1 MPREKVPGTDFDYFL
16 VAFDA
21 EGRERREDG
30 RLLTEQVLKEVE
42 RRKATDVVLLSHGW
56 NGDVPA
62 ARYQYARWLTTMLG
76 CEADRA
82 AMRDR
87 VPGYR
92 PLVIGLHWP
101 SKAWGDEE
109 LDVAGSFTAASRRE
123 DEAPAAPMTVGDVV
137 ERYLD
142 RLADSEIARAA
153 LQTIVTAALEDIT
166 PPTLPPEVREAYQV
180 LDAEAGLAA
189 DGEGADPAADR
200 VPFDAEQAYQ
210 AARWEEEDFEFGRA
224 ALGGVLAPLRMLT
237 FWQMKRRARDFGST
251 GAHDLL
257 RALQGLNLDGRR
269 LRLHLIGHSFGC
281 IVTSAAV
288 TGPPG
293 AQPVRPV
300 DSLVL
305 VQGAIS
311 LWSYC
316 SSIPHRPDRRGY
328 FARLVA
334 DELVAG
340 PVVVTTSERDRA
352 VGSFY
357 PIGAGLRR
365 QIDFGTELPEYGGLG
380 SFGIR
385 GPGPRIE
392 DLPMADAT
400 DDYRFRDG
408 TVYNLESSHVIREG
422 GGASGAHSDINRPE
436 VAHAVWQAMA
446 CTAR

>member
-1 MPREKVPGTDFDYFL
+1 MPREKVAGTDLDFFL
-16 VAFDA
+16 VAFDT
-21 EGRERREDG
+21 EGRERAEDG
-30 RLLTEQVLKEVE
+30 RLLSKRVLEEVE
-42 RRKATDVVLLSHGW
+42 TRKATDVVLLSHGW

-62 ARYQYARWLTTMLG
+62 ARHQYARWLTTMLG

-82 AMRDR
+82 AMRDL

-101 SKAWGDEE
+101 SEAWGDEE
-109 LDVAGSFTAASRRE
+109 LDGSGSFATGTPGEGES
-123 DEAPAAPMTVGDVV
+123 PAALMTVDDVV
-137 ERYLD
+137 EGYLD
-142 RLADSEIARAA
+142 RLADSEAARAA
-153 LQTIVTAALEDIT
+153 LRTIVTAALEDIT
-166 PPTLPPEVREAYQV
+166 PPTLPLQVREAYQV

-189 DGEGADPAADR
+189 EGEGADPAADR
-200 VPFDAEQAYQ
+200 VPFNAEQAYQ
-210 AARWEEEDFEFGRA
+210 AARSEEEDFELGRA
-224 ALGGVLAPLRMLT
+224 ALGGVLAPLRMLS

-257 RALQGLNLDGRR
+257 RALQGLDLDDRR
-269 LRLHLIGHSFGC
+269 LRVHLMGHSFGC

-288 TGPPG
+288 TGPKDTP
-293 AQPVRPV
+293 PMRPV

-305 VQGAIS
+305 VQGALS

-316 SSIPHRPDRRGY
+316 SCIPHRPDRGGY
-328 FARLVA
+328 FSRLVA

-340 PVVVTTSERDRA
+340 PVVVTTSEHDRA

-365 QIDFGTELPEYGGLG
+365 QIDFGTELPEYGALG
-380 SFGIR
+380 SFGVR

-392 DLPMADAT
+392 DLPMADAA
-400 DDYRFRDG
+400 DDYRFQGG
-408 TVYNLESSHVIREG
+408 TVYNLESSHIIREG